1 MAVMYIGPRSRGGP
15 DSGFFESSS
24 RDGGRR
30 AASRVP
36 RSGEGG
42 EKASQAVRRGT
53 PPGDAFAEQH
63 GRCSEDLRQEAPPG
77 GAPRQGRP
85 AGGLRRAAR
94 RPDALGGARRRRR
107 AGGRRRRSTARRRR
121 GARGG
126 RGRRRRRRTTSRRR
140 RRSRGGR
147 GRRRRRRRRGRGSG
161 RRRRRTRWRRRRP
174 LVVAGHGA
182 FPGELPGP
190 PPHLPVL
197 PDGRGVAR
205 LQGMG
210 SGGGPVLAGAV
221 PRGYDGVQRSRPG
234 RTGGRPPP
242 PPDAAI
248 QGEGGLCVIPTAAG
262 GGGGGGGIAL
272 CGTGRGSSGAAKKR
286 SPFEKVG
293 PPVLGTFAR
302 GAHQGRWDRREGGRG
317 PLANSQNCPPRRAGS
332 PTPPGPSWK
341 GRRVSFRTGLK
352 CPACHAGAHPR
363 GPHERREVD
372 VSSDQFAFPWGDRR
386 ILPNL
391 RPDWSDLLGERFSGR
406 YLDDALARGFFYVPG
421 GGSLFFSVLCL
432 APRPPPRPP
441 RHLVKATHP

>member
-1 MAVMYIGPRSRGGP
+1 MNCQGLLLTYQSFRTAAVWPA
-15 DSGFFESSS
+15 FKAWV
-24 RDGGRR
+24 R
-30 AASRVP
+30 AEAQSWRARYHGATMEFNDP
-36 RSGEGG
+36 ARAG
-42 EKASQAVRRGT
+42 
-53 PPGDAFAEQH
+53 PGDVRH
-63 GRCSEDLRQEAPPG
+63 LHLMLRFREKVG
-77 GAPRQGRP
+77 
-85 AGGLRRAAR
+85 
-94 RPDALGGARRRRR
+94 
-107 AGGRRRRSTARRRR
+107 
-121 GARGG
+121 
-126 RGRRRRRRTTSRRR
+126 
-140 RRSRGGR
+140 
-147 GRRRRRRRRGRGSG
+147 
-161 RRRRRTRWRRRRP
+161 
-174 LVVAGHGA
+174 
-182 FPGELPGP
+182 F
-190 PPHLPVL
+190 VL
-197 PDGRGVAR
+197 F
-205 LQGMG
+205 Q
-210 SGGGPVLAGAV
+210 
-221 PRGYDGVQRSRPG
+221 
-234 RTGGRPPP
+234 RPP
-242 PPDAAI
+242 
-248 QGEGGLCVIPTAAG
+248 G